1 MRLYIKLVGLIA
13 LTIAANQY
21 AVSSA
26 RRQAAWFTIRCAY
39 AEAAR
44 DERLEERLVA
54 EGQAYILAHGQ
65 WEGDENAPLY
75 VERTYLA
82 AGRGVVQDCDGGA
95 EDFASIGGVCSAA
108 R

>member
-1 MRLYIKLVGLIA
+1 MNSKRTLGARGDAAAPHAGEVRMRLYIKLVALIL
-13 LTIAANQY
+13 LTLAANQY

-44 DERLEERLVA
+44 NERMQERLVA
-54 EGQAYILAHGQ
+54 EGQAYLIAHGQ

-75 VERTYLA
+75 VARASLA
-82 AGRGVVQDCDGGA
+82 AG
-95 EDFASIGGVCSAA
+95 
-108 R
+108 